1 MRPSKFRA
9 VGLAA
14 ALVSWSF
21 AAPRVRWHPIPN
33 ASLGTGLVAITR
45 SPLGL
50 RPPELWSGVRHGLAA
65 GAAAA
70 LGVAALTAMSPVRR
84 AMARRDLPEH
94 PGRWLL
100 LSIPIGTVWP
110 EEVVYRAALGT
121 IAERAFG
128 PTRGRLLQAAAFG
141 LWHIVDARVTGQPV
155 IGTVLA
161 TGVAGW
167 FFGWLQARSGSLAAP
182 MLVHLAV
189 NEAAGFAALAVQRVG
204 SGDQEHRTR
213 LRPEVD
219 GGYTGGRDLGVIKLF
234 GFPD

>member
-1 MRPSKFRA
+1 MRPSKLRA

-14 ALVSWSF
+14 AMVGWSF

-33 ASLGTGLVAITR
+33 ASLGTGLVAVTG

-50 RPPELWSGVRHGLAA
+50 RPPALWSGIRYGLAA

-70 LGVAALTAMSPVRR
+70 LGVAAVSTVPPVRR
-84 AMARRDLPEH
+84 AMAVRELPEQ

-100 LSIPIGTVWP
+100 VSIPIGTVWP
-110 EEVVYRAALGT
+110 EEAAYRATLGT
-121 IAERAFG
+121 FAEEAFG

-141 LWHIVDARVTGQPV
+141 LWHIVDARITGQPV
-155 IGTVLA
+155 VGTVLL

-167 FFGWLQARSGSLAAP
+167 FFGWLHARSGSLAAP

-189 NEAAGFAALAVQRVG
+189 NEAAGLAALGVQRRARRLG
-204 SGDQEHRTR
+204 SAHGQR
-213 LRPEVD
+213 
-219 GGYTGGRDLGVIKLF
+219 
-234 GFPD
+234 